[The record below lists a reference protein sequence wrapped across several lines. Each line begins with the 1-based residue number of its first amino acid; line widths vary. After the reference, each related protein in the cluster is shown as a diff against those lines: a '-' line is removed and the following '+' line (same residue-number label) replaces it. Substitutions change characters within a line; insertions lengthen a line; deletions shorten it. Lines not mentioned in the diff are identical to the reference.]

1 MSEEEEHDAEGGDD
15 RETDQR
21 EVSDSTSGEGP
32 SGPSGSRTAGLSDDG
47 ETASAA
53 VRRDRFSGG
62 PARSFLSSLADDE
75 RIFSADLAIDRA
87 HVVMLAEQD
96 IVDADT
102 AGDILAALD
111 DIEAAGHGELP
122 DGEDVHE
129 AIESAVIDRVGPS
142 GGKMHTARSRNDEV
156 AACIRYRLR
165 EDVLELVGTLVGAR
179 ERLLDVARAETET
192 VMPGYTHLQP
202 AQPTTV
208 AHWLCSYEQALQR
221 DTARLLD
228 AYERIN
234 QNPLGAAAFAGTP
247 FDVDRE
253 RTAELLGFDS
263 GHASG
268 ASVTSS
274 DRWSDG
280 VVENSM
286 DAAATRDFLVETTSA
301 VAGLATT
308 LSQLA
313 EDVVVMASKGHVE
326 LDDDYASTSSIMPQK
341 KNPDTLEL
349 VRGRTGD
356 ATAGLNGLLTNLKGQ
371 PRAYNR
377 DLQRAGRH
385 AWDAIDSVTE
395 SVEVAAGAV
404 ATAEWPAER
413 LEAAAT
419 EGFATATGVA
429 DLLAMAGVPFR
440 TAHEVAAEAAAELD
454 PGQDAP
460 DYDELSAVAEDV
472 LGDPLAE
479 YVDRAAVE
487 RALDPTE
494 SVAMRDSRG
503 GPAPEAVATQLT
515 AAEDVLAGH
524 GDRLGAAEATV
535 SGARDRLRTEVE
547 TYV

>member
-1 MSEEEEHDAEGGDD
+1 MSEESETTEE
-15 RETDQR
+15 T
-21 EVSDSTSGEGP
+21 
-32 SGPSGSRTAGLSDDG
+32 
-47 ETASAA
+47 A

-75 RIFSADLAIDRA
+75 RIFAADLAVDRA
-87 HVVMLAEQD
+87 HVVMLAEQG
-96 IVDADT
+96 IVDDDI
-102 AGDILAALD
+102 AGEILAALD
-111 DIEAAGHGELP
+111 DIESAGHAELP

-129 AIESAVIDRVGPS
+129 AIESAVIDRVGPD

-165 EDVLELVGTLVGAR
+165 ADVLELVETLVGAR
-179 ERLLDVARAETET
+179 ERLLDVAREQTET

-208 AHWLCSYEQALQR
+208 AHWVCSYEQALQR
-221 DTARLLD
+221 DTERLLD
-228 AYERIN
+228 AYERVN
-234 QNPLGAAAFAGTP
+234 RSPLGAAAFAGTP

-263 GHASG
+263 VA
-268 ASVTSS
+268 
-274 DRWSDG
+274 
-280 VVENSM
+280 ENSM
-286 DAAATRDFLVETTSA
+286 DASATRDFLVEVTSA

-349 VRGRTGD
+349 VRGRAGD
-356 ATAGLNGLLTNLKGQ
+356 AAAGLSGLLTNLKGQ

-404 ATAEWPAER
+404 STADWPEER

-429 DLLAMAGVPFR
+429 DLLAMAGVPLR
-440 TAHEVAAEAAAELD
+440 TVHAVVAAAAAELD
-454 PGQDAP
+454 ADADAP
-460 DYDELSAVAEDV
+460 DYDALSAVAAEV
-472 LGDPLAE
+472 LGDPLDA

-487 RALDPTE
+487 AALDPTE

-503 GPAPEAVATQLT
+503 GPAPEAVAEGLS
-515 AAEDVLAGH
+515 AAEPVLGDHRETLDAATTAVGDAT
-524 GDRLGAAEATV
+524 DRLA
-535 SGARDRLRTEVE
+535 TEVDG
-547 TYV
+547 YV

>member
-1 MSEEEEHDAEGGDD
+1 MSEEHDA
-15 RETDQR
+15 DQR
-21 EVSDSTSGEGP
+21 EASDEQT
-32 SGPSGSRTAGLSDDG
+32 
-47 ETASAA
+47 A

-75 RIFSADLAIDRA
+75 RIFAADLAVDRA
-87 HVVMLAEQD
+87 HVVMLVEQG
-96 IVDADT
+96 IIEADT
-102 AGDILAALD
+102 AGEILAALD
-111 DIEAAGHGELP
+111 DIETAGHGALP

-129 AIESAVIDRVGPS
+129 AIESAVIDRVGQS

-165 EDVLELVGTLVGAR
+165 SDVLELVGTLVGAR
-179 ERLLDVARAETET
+179 EQLLDAAREQTGT

-208 AHWLCSYEQALQR
+208 AHWLLSYEQALQR

-228 AYERIN
+228 AYGRIN

-253 RTAELLGFDS
+253 RTAELLGFDG
-263 GHASG
+263 GHASA
-268 ASVTSS
+268 ASVASS

-280 VVENSM
+280 VAENSM
-286 DAAATRDFLVETTSA
+286 DASATRDFLVEVTSA
-301 VAGLATT
+301 VATLATT

-385 AWDAIDSVTE
+385 AWDAIDSVTD
-395 SVEVAAGAV
+395 SVAVAAGAV
-404 ATAEWPAER
+404 STAEWPAER
-413 LEAAAT
+413 LESAAT

-440 TAHEVAAEAAAELD
+440 TAHEVVAAAAAELD
-454 PGQDAP
+454 PDEDAP
-460 DYDELSAVAEDV
+460 DFDALSAVAEDA
-472 LGDPLAE
+472 LGAPLAE
-479 YVDRAAVE
+479 YVDRAAVQ
-487 RALDPTE
+487 RALDPAE

-503 GPAPEAVATQLT
+503 GPAPDAVADQL
-515 AAEDVLAGH
+515 AAADDVLASH
-524 GDRLGAAEATV
+524 SEQLDAAETAV
-535 SGARDRLRTEVE
+535 SRARDRLQTEVDS
-547 TYV
+547 YV

>member
-1 MSEEEEHDAEGGDD
+1 MSEE
-15 RETDQR
+15 REANQ
-21 EVSDSTSGEGP
+21 GEASARP
-32 SGPSGSRTAGLSDDG
+32 SG

-75 RIFSADLAIDRA
+75 RIFAADLAVDRA
-87 HVVMLAEQD
+87 HVIMLIEQGIVEAE
-96 IVDADT
+96 T
-102 AGDILAALD
+102 AGEILAALG
-111 DIEAAGHGELP
+111 DIEDAGHEALP

-129 AIESAVIDRVGPS
+129 AIESAVIDRVGPD

-165 EDVLELVGTLVGAR
+165 SDVLELVERLVGAR
-179 ERLLDVARAETET
+179 EQLLDVAREQTET

-208 AHWLCSYEQALQR
+208 AHWLLSYEQALQR

-228 AYERIN
+228 AYARIN

-247 FDVDRE
+247 FDVDRG
-253 RTAELLGFDS
+253 RTADLLGFDS
-263 GHASG
+263 VA
-268 ASVTSS
+268 
-274 DRWSDG
+274 
-280 VVENSM
+280 ENSM
-286 DAAATRDFLVETTSA
+286 DASATRDFLVETTSA

-356 ATAGLNGLLTNLKGQ
+356 ATAGLSGLLTNLKGQ

-385 AWDAIDSVTE
+385 AWDAIDSVTD

-404 ATAEWPAER
+404 ATADWPAER

-440 TAHEVAAEAAAELD
+440 TAHEVVAEVAAGLD
-454 PGQDAP
+454 PDEDAP
-460 DYDELSAVAEDV
+460 DYDALSAVAEDV
-472 LGDPLAE
+472 LGDPLDE
-479 YVDRAAVE
+479 YADREAVE
-487 RALDPTE
+487 AALNPAE

-503 GPAPEAVATQLT
+503 GPAPEAVAEQLS
-515 AAEDVLAGH
+515 AAEDVLVSHSERLQTAQTGVADAQ
-524 GDRLGAAEATV
+524 DRLQ
-535 SGARDRLRTEVE
+535 TEVE
-547 TYV
+547 EYV